1 MKLRGGLG
9 NRGRGSLL
17 LISIVSAFLIVAGG
31 FLSAASASGGNTDTS
46 AFTGA
51 CAKLPSPSAPDFT
64 NRFNQFVMQL
74 CYQKQNW
81 KHDANRR
88 TSQGIHDTFVKMWY
102 SPSLFKWMTVLNR
115 QGPVPDGSIAI
126 KEEYMDGFDFPHPFL
141 ERDGQG
147 FKPLVGRMGLVGRW
161 DRNHRRRGRA
171 GRDFLASTGCA
182 EPAFPLNGPTSI
194 NCIGC
199 HASAISTAPAAGTF
213 SAPGIRTSLLDDLGG
228 RGRIDTC

>member
-17 LISIVSAFLIVAGG
+17 LISIVSASLIVAASS
-31 FLSAASASGGNTDTS
+31 LSWADSASGGDSDTS

-51 CAKLPSPSAPDFT
+51 CTKLPSPSAPEFT
-64 NRFNQFVMQL
+64 NRFNQFVMDL

-88 TSQGIHDTFVKMWY
+88 TSQNIHDTLVKIWY
-102 SPSLFKWMTVLNR
+102 SPLLFKWMTVQNR
-115 QGPVPDGSIAI
+115 QGPVPDGAIAI
-126 KEEYMDGFDFPHPFL
+126 KEEYCRIQTSPIQFWSGMVKDSSLWWDGWYWSV
-141 ERDGQG
+141 
-147 FKPLVGRMGLVGRW
+147 VGTETTGGAV
-161 DRNHRRRGRA
+161 A
-171 GRDFLASTGCA
+171 PAATSATTGCA
-182 EPAFPLNGPTSI
+182 EPAFPFNGPTSI

-199 HASAISTAPAAGTF
+199 HASAISTAPGAGTF
-213 SAPGIRTSLLDDLGG
+213 SGPEFIDLDDLGG